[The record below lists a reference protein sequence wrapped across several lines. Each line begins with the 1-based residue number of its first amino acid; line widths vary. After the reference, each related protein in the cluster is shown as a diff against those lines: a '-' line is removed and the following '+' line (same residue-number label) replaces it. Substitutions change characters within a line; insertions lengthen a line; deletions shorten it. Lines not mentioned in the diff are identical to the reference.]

1 MNFKLIQSL
10 VSIINSLNEE
20 EKNMVKKHLENQD
33 KKQLNE
39 STRQEQVT
47 TSQNKA
53 NLFKAWV
60 EKHRQLQHPHLN
72 DEDISRET
80 IYGEKK

>member
-1 MNFKLIQSL
+1 MNLKLIQSL

-20 EKNMVKKHLENQD
+20 EKVIVKKYLENQD
-33 KKQLNE
+33 QKQLNQ
-39 STRQEQVT
+39 STRKEQVT
-47 TSQNKA
+47 ASENKA

-60 EKHRQLQHPHLN
+60 KKHRQLQHPHLH

-80 IYGEKK
+80 IYGKK